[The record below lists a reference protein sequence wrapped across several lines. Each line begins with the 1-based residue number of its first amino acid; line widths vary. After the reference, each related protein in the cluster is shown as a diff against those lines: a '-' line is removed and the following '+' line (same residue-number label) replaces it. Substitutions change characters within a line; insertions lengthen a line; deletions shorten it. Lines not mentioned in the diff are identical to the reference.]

1 MKKCY
6 LLCDAP
12 EAKIILHMVRERLEK
27 HGVVTIFGDYDE
39 IEGTD
44 EDCVAVLMTFSPE
57 KGNCLKEKMAKAIRI
72 GLLWEDDKA
81 HCFDMVFKFPLS
93 SNETGD
99 RIAELC
105 K

>member
-12 EAKIILHMVRERLEK
+12 EKKIILHMVREQLEK

-39 IEGTD
+39 IEGSD

-57 KGNCLKEKMAKAIRI
+57 KGEKLKEKMPKAFKV
-72 GLLWEDDKA
+72 GLMWEDDKN
-81 HCFDMVFKFPLS
+81 HCFDLVFRFPLS
-93 SNETGD
+93 SAETGD
-99 RIAELC
+99 KIAELC